1 MEVYKLHWGICK
13 KESLEKLFNKLDKL
27 DSFHPTIKFTT
38 GYSWETIIHV
48 NIRLAG
54 LGAHEKAHLFVKPT
68 NTHQFKIKAPL
79 TLIIA
84 KKEFHIVKLY
94 GSIEFLLTTK
104 VLINVGMV

>member
-38 GYSWETIIHV
+38 GYSIIDV
-48 NIRLAG
+48 NIRLAD
-54 LGAHEKAHLFVKPT
+54 LGAHLFVKPT